1 MPTQHVTDHTP
12 VPTGVPSSSTSE
24 TEDKLRAL
32 AVKQIER
39 RRAFHVR
46 ALIAGAAAVL
56 LVVIWAV
63 SEYNNAGGWPTNGFS
78 QSSSIPHEWNI
89 SIIYPLLG
97 LGLVTAIDAVFTYRR
112 RPITEAEIRREI
124 DRLAGPR

>member
-1 MPTQHVTDHTP
+1 MPPQHVTDRTP
-12 VPTGVPSSSTSE
+12 VPTDVPPTSPSE
-24 TEDKLRAL
+24 TEDKLRAM

-46 ALIAGAAAVL
+46 ALIAAAVAVL

-89 SIIYPLLG
+89 WIIYPLLG